1 VSEEALRD
9 EAEGKKEA
17 DWTEKEKEEQK
28 KLEEEKQQ
36 EQKEQKEEEEK
47 KELVEKE
54 KEAEKKKKE
63 AKEKEEVE
71 KQDVEKQ
78 KAEVNERTL
87 RRKKRKMEKNTTSN
101 WLKTYG
107 AIKAPTRT
115 GEGFKLIAGNLET
128 CLADAVLHAMLM
140 HGVREDSIRKG
151 RFRSLTVPQLG
162 NDPQASWSTC
172 QQAILDLSIPFKLER
187 VPTLL
192 TVKGGPM
199 LALIRETVGVFVVG
213 LLVVVAGVENRHCV
227 AYSASKGTFLD
238 NASYT
243 KPVRLEAGDGRGK
256 DSAKAVFRFLIGQRM
271 PEGTQ
276 FSVNIVDIW
285 ELRNLDDVDLVISG

>member
-1 VSEEALRD
+1 VVYTVV
-9 EAEGKKEA
+9 GGI
-17 DWTEKEKEEQK
+17 Q
-28 KLEEEKQQ
+28 LEEEKQQ

-47 KELVEKE
+47 KEAEKKE
-54 KEAEKKKKE
+54 KEAEKKEKE
-63 AKEKEEVE
+63 EKEKEEVE
-71 KQDVEKQ
+71 KQDAEKQ
-78 KAEVNERTL
+78 KAEVNECTL
-87 RRKKRKMEKNTTSN
+87 RRKERKKMEKKERKMEKKTARNL
-101 WLKTYG
+101 LKTYG
-107 AIKAPTRT
+107 AILAPTRT

-285 ELRNLDDVDLVISG
+285 ELRNLDDVDIVISG